1 MNILDIGL
9 KLFLFYTIICSI
21 FGSIYGI
28 YVVHSERKI
37 VIERCGTR
45 QYTIKVIFVV
55 IVCIVTSIIMT
66 YKLILNPCKFIKEI
80 LNNQINQKK

>member
-1 MNILDIGL
+1 VI
-9 KLFLFYTIICSI
+9 
-21 FGSIYGI
+21 
-28 YVVHSERKI
+28 RKI

-66 YKLILNPCKFIKEI
+66 NKLILNPCKFIKGI
-80 LNNQINQKK
+80 LYDKDYLLKNLWIY